1 MMPQY
6 PPAPPQQ
13 PPAFEQPAATPKKA
27 QPAQQAKA
35 PPKKNVQKAPEPVR
49 EESSED
55 SVPIELE
62 VAPMQQR
69 PVSVFEEALR
79 EGVVKP
85 PKPKAS
91 KAIRPT
97 TGVVTRDKE
106 ALARLL
112 ASF

>member
-1 MMPQY
+1 
-6 PPAPPQQ
+6 
-13 PPAFEQPAATPKKA
+13 
-27 QPAQQAKA
+27 
-35 PPKKNVQKAPEPVR
+35 
-49 EESSED
+49 
-55 SVPIELE
+55 
-62 VAPMQQR
+62 MQQR

-91 KAIRPT
+91 KAIRST